1 MSKVYPEWLADA
13 MLSPVM
19 EESSCTCD
27 PSVGVIKCEACVT
40 RTAIL
45 HARTLCEWVRRVIQA
60 DEQCGKV
67 PTGEDQA
74 VLRLCLPSARPPLTH
89 QLQTWPPY
97 FEAVARGDKKFEG
110 RKDDRNFAVGDFL
123 HLQEWCPEKQEYTG
137 RECMVRITFKLGGGA
152 FGIAKGWCVLSIDL
166 LETGFLVR
174 EEPRAP
180 GASKRSPARPEDY
193 GGAY

>member
-1 MSKVYPEWLADA
+1 MSSKVYPEWLADA

-45 HARTLCEWVRRVIQA
+45 HARTLCDWVRLQVEA
-60 DEQCGKV
+60 DEQIGDSLNM
-67 PTGEDQA
+67 ELQY
-74 VLRLCLPSARPPLTH
+74 LSRLVRPSTRSPRTH
-89 QLQTWPPY
+89 ELKTWPLY
-97 FEAVARGDKKFEG
+97 FEAVAKGDKKFEG
-110 RKDDRNFAVGDFL
+110 RKDEGFEVNDFL
-123 HLQEWCPEKQEYTG
+123 RLREWCPAKKDYTG
-137 RECMVRITFKLGGGA
+137 RECMVRITFKLDGGR
-152 FGIAKGWCVLSIDL
+152 FGIDADWCVLSIDL

-174 EEPRAP
+174 EEPRAS
-180 GASKRSPARPEDY
+180 GASKRPPARPEDY